1 LVRLKSK
8 EERQAQWERLTWHIA
23 ARKGLSLEDAAGELV
38 LRALFF
44 WIGRVAKNFMGGL
57 ASENDDVCD
66 PYLERAVQY
75 AAMAREPG
83 ELI

>member
-1 LVRLKSK
+1 
-8 EERQAQWERLTWHIA
+8 
-23 ARKGLSLEDAAGELV
+23 
-38 LRALFF
+38 
-44 WIGRVAKNFMGGL
+44 MGGL